1 MNRNKFLSLIG
12 LSFIGTAF
20 FASKKEPVVELTDCN
35 DPITPPVPEGPYY
48 KNEHLNRVNI
58 TETKKG
64 TPLEYVFK
72 VEDKHCKPIPGAIV
86 DIWQCDADGHYS
98 DFGQEGT
105 ANQTWLRGFQKTNA
119 RGECTFTS
127 IFPGWY
133 TGRLTHVHAK
143 VIINGAAVLTTNF
156 FFKKEIENEIHQLP
170 FYTKGPNPVTM
181 QEDFELR
188 VDKNSDR
195 HDTLVMHVAKDNSGK
210 LVASYTI
217 AIV

>member
-98 DFGQEGT
+98 DF
-105 ANQTWLRGFQKTNA
+105 
-119 RGECTFTS
+119 
-127 IFPGWY
+127 
-133 TGRLTHVHAK
+133 
-143 VIINGAAVLTTNF
+143 
-156 FFKKEIENEIHQLP
+156 
-170 FYTKGPNPVTM
+170 
-181 QEDFELR
+181 
-188 VDKNSDR
+188 
-195 HDTLVMHVAKDNSGK
+195 
-210 LVASYTI
+210 
-217 AIV
+217 